1 MALKTLPDCP
11 EFYNAPNEIKGLNQT
26 TNLEVRS
33 SNLFG
38 RANTTSVH
46 STRSAE
52 LSLYIRPKG
61 R

>member
-38 RANTTSVH
+38 RANTTRVR
-46 STRSAE
+46 STRPAE